1 MNIMSF
7 ISDVGIT
14 VALTILLNASRT
26 GYERSETVIN
36 KLIVFTINTG
46 LLTSLCAV
54 MSLVTV
60 RSRVTHAQGDFAKFY
75 FTDPSPPE
83 HVRVHPVFL
92 NHLAM

>member
-7 ISDVGIT
+7 ISDLGIT
-14 VALTILLNASRT
+14 VALTFLLNASRT

-60 RSRVTHAQGDFAKFY
+60 RTRGVLAKI
-75 FTDPSPPE
+75 
-83 HVRVHPVFL
+83 
-92 NHLAM
+92 